1 MSCGNS
7 NTMANYFP
15 AQTMRNQTTTPQAMW
30 NPPGIMNVPN
40 NATTIGTAQM
50 STTQPTSLPAPL
62 PDNSW
67 MPETLTKPIYTPAF
81 LLQNIGSLV
90 RVEFLIGNQTTDRV
104 GVLSEVG
111 ASFIVLQSLEGSSRI
126 MCDIYSIRFVTIIS
140 RDTTNT
146 LINTYGDS
154 AGVDAGV
161 LMAAAGR

>member
-1 MSCGNS
+1 MSCGNN

-15 AQTMRNQTTTPQAMW
+15 AQTMQNQTTTPQAMW

-40 NATTIGTAQM
+40 NTTTTGTAQM
-50 STTQPTSLPAPL
+50 STTQPVTLPTPL

-67 MPETLTKPIYTPAF
+67 MHETPTKSIDTPAF
-81 LLQNIGSLV
+81 LLKNIGSLV

-140 RDTTNT
+140 RDTATT
-146 LINTYGDS
+146 LNNTYVGS
-154 AGVDAGV
+154 AGVDAGF